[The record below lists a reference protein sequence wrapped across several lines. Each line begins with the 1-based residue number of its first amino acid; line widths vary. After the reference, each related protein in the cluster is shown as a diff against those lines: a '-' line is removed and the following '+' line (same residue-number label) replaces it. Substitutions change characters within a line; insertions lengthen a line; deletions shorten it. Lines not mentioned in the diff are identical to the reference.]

1 MRQTILPSPS
11 IIIHTNNRCD
21 SSQSISMHEY
31 SNYSGDRAD
40 QMMECQQT
48 HQHLAADLWPGF
60 PRPGSFLGAAA
71 ASA

>member
-40 QMMECQQT
+40 QMMECQ
-48 HQHLAADLWPGF
+48 LVLEKVPSEGSKSRRRPLLGPSPG
-60 PRPGSFLGAAA
+60 
-71 ASA
+71 